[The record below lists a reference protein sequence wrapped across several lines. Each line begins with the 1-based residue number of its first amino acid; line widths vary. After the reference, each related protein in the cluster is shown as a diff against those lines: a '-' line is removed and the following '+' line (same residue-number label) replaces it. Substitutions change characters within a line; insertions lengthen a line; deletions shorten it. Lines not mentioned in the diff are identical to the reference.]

1 MSPDRAAVDIDD
13 LLKVILVLVV
23 ILLILEILDTL
34 VSITV
39 GLLGPFRWV
48 LGLFVLAFIVLWILD
63 KI

>member
-1 MSPDRAAVDIDD
+1 MPTDRAAVEIDD

-23 ILLILEILDTL
+23 ILLVVEIAESL

-48 LGLFVLAFIVLWILD
+48 LGLVVLALVVLWLLD
-63 KI
+63 RL